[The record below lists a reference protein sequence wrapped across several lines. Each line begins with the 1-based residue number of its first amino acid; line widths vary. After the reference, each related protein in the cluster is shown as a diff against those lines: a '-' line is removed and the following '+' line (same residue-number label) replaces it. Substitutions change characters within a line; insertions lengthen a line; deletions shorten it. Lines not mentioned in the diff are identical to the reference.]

1 MAKIGIFGDGRPY
14 YDIEKKQLVSMG
26 QVAYEAF
33 LEHTKKYDS
42 NPHPEWHELNADQ
55 QTSWDVAGYAVAKS
69 VILKD

>member
-1 MAKIGIFGDGRPY
+1 MY
-14 YDIEKKQLVSMG
+14 TNQTTVVETELVPMG
-26 QVAYEAF
+26 QIAYEAF

-42 NPHPEWHELNADQ
+42 NPHPAWRELNADQ